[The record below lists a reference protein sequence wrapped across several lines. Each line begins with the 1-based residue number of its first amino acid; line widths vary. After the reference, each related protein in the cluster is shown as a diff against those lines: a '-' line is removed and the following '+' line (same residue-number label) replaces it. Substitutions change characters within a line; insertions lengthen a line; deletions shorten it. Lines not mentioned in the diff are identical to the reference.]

1 MIPTNMSRSKFSFYL
16 FDLHGGGAER
26 VIVTLLNEMQTQ
38 GLAIE
43 LIISKKEGSYL
54 SELNPGIS
62 ITEIGSRSFIY
73 NIYRLYKHVKKNGT
87 SHLVT
92 TMRGPSI
99 VALAVKIILG
109 KNIKAVIR
117 EANTPSQEHAKRGL
131 KHYLLNSV
139 TSFLYGFADSIVC
152 VSKGVEV
159 DFKSFYKKID
169 PAKISTIYNP
179 VINDAFFEKADSVI
193 PTDLPWPSTSC
204 YFIAVGRFVEQ
215 KDYPTL
221 LHAFNII
228 SKTHNANLLILGD
241 GPLRNQFVDDVK
253 GLGLESRIFCPGFI
267 DNPFP
272 YMNAAH
278 CYVLSSRWEGL
289 PNALVQAVSLGLKTI
304 STDCPSGPREI
315 LDGGKLGLLIPIQDV
330 EALAEAM
337 RQVLANPITEVEKQ
351 HIKQVALKKYSV
363 TSITTQYINK
373 LITS

>member
-1 MIPTNMSRSKFSFYL
+1 MISTNISSSKFSFYL

-26 VIVTLLNEMQTQ
+26 VIVTLLNEMLAQ
-38 GLAIE
+38 GLTAE
-43 LIISKKEGSYL
+43 LIVSKKEGSYL
-54 SELNPGIS
+54 SELNSAIS
-62 ITEIGSRSFIY
+62 ITEIGSRSLIY
-73 NIYRLYKHVKKNGT
+73 NIYSLYKHVKENST
-87 SHLVT
+87 SHLVS

-99 VALAVKIILG
+99 VALIVKIILG
-109 KNIKAVIR
+109 KKIKTVIR
-117 EANTPSQEHAKRGL
+117 EANTPSQEHAKSGL
-131 KHYLLNSV
+131 KHNLLNRM
-139 TSFLYGFADSIVC
+139 TSFLYGFADSIIC

-179 VINDAFFEKADSVI
+179 VINDVFFEKADSDL
-193 PTDLPWPSTSC
+193 PTPLPWPSTSC

-241 GPLRNQFVDDVK
+241 GPLRNQFVDNVK
-253 GLGLESRIFCPGFI
+253 TLGLEARIFCPGFI

-272 YMNAAH
+272 YMKAAY

-315 LDGGKLGLLIPIQDV
+315 LEDGKLGILIPIQDI
-330 EALAEAM
+330 ENFAEAM
-337 RQVLANPITEVEKQ
+337 RQVLENPITKLEKE
-351 HIKQVALKKYSV
+351 HIKKVALDKYSV

-373 LITS
+373 FITS